1 MTLSVGMVTVDSLD
15 ALALGR
21 WWAEQVG
28 GEVVQENEGWFVVVA
43 VPGAPVQLAFQ
54 KVERPT
60 PGKNKMHLD
69 LVATDLDAEVS
80 RLEAAGADKVSDQ
93 TMETGFRWVTLADP
107 EGNYFDVAQAES

>member
-1 MTLSVGMVTVDSLD
+1 MTLSVAMITVDSLD

-28 GEVVQENEGWFVVVA
+28 GEVVQENDGWFVVVA
-43 VPGAPVQLAFQ
+43 VEGAPFQLGFQ

-69 LVATDLDAEVS
+69 LSAPDLDAEVS
-80 RLEAAGADKVSDQ
+80 RLEAAGADRVADQ
-93 TMETGFRWVTLADP
+93 TMESGFRWVTMADP
-107 EGNYFDVAQAES
+107 EGNYFDVALAEG

>member
-1 MTLSVGMVTVDSLD
+1 MTLTVGMITVDSLD

-43 VPGAPVQLAFQ
+43 VPGAPYQLAFQ

-60 PGKNKMHLD
+60 PGKNKVHLD
-69 LVATDLDAEVS
+69 LVAEDLDAEVA
-80 RLEAAGADKVSDQ
+80 RLESAGAEHVATQ
-93 TMETGFRWVTLADP
+93 TMADFRWVTLADP
-107 EGNYFDVAQAES
+107 EGNYFDVAQSEA